1 MNPPGQYYNL
11 YRDMEGLIPIYY
23 EELTNPL
30 KSIKLGD
37 HNRVYWRLDKDMKS
51 QF

>member
-1 MNPPGQYYNL
+1 MYYNL
-11 YRDMEGLIPIYY
+11 YRDVDGLIPIYY

-37 HNRVYWRLDKDMKS
+37 YKRVYCRLEKDIKT
-51 QF
+51 